1 MDRRRRGE
9 VEEAKSA
16 QIKKKNECKD
26 RWKVKR
32 IIPLFSAA
40 GKNETVSV

>member
-1 MDRRRRGE
+1 MDKRRRGE
-9 VEEAKSA
+9 LEEAKSA
-16 QIKKKNECKD
+16 HIKKKNECKD

-32 IIPLFSAA
+32 ITLLFSAA